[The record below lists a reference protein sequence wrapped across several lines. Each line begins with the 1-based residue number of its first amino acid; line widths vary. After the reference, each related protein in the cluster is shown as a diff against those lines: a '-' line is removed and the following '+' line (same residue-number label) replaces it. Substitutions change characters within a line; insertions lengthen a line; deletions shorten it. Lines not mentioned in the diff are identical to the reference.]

1 MQHTGARLPTR
12 EKRPA
17 SSVSKVQ
24 ILNLRQGYALPSD
37 DRTECVRVS
46 VCEDI
51 RPTRTAVPRL
61 GCCFSFPSKQPQIVE
76 IEGDRASKPAP
87 ASQSDFRLQ
96 CSSQHQHQHQQQQQ
110 RQPLRLSRAPFYS
123 RCCSL
128 AACAARAEQQRARP
142 PPQQQRPT
150 GSELHLSNSIPVQD
164 HHPPRFAAV
173 SLPAPPA
180 PPQLHI
186 PIFISA
192 PVYNYIRIHIF
203 RSQHRRGTNIV
214 PGSDHCQPVSTSC
227 SCLRPVKSIHPEH
240 RSFAWILLLPSVSST
255 ALDTIPRATRPSIDF
270 DTAAS
275 GIIFDCR
282 ATHLTTPTQLLL

>member
-1 MQHTGARLPTR
+1 MPTR
-12 EKRPA
+12 EERPA

-37 DRTECVRVS
+37 DRPECVRVS

-96 CSSQHQHQHQQQQQ
+96 CSTQHQHQHQQQ

-164 HHPPRFAAV
+164 HHPPRFAAFPYPHHPHHHNFTFPSSSPPPSTTTSASHLPLAASSRHQHRPGVGSLV
-173 SLPAPPA
+173 SL
-180 PPQLHI
+180 
-186 PIFISA
+186 SA
-192 PVYNYIRIHIF
+192 PLALAFDLLAAFTLSIAPLHGFCYFQVCHRPLLIPFPVLFRYRGIR
-203 RSQHRRGTNIV
+203 N
-214 PGSDHCQPVSTSC
+214 
-227 SCLRPVKSIHPEH
+227 
-240 RSFAWILLLPSVSST
+240 
-255 ALDTIPRATRPSIDF
+255 
-270 DTAAS
+270 
-275 GIIFDCR
+275 
-282 ATHLTTPTQLLL
+282 HL